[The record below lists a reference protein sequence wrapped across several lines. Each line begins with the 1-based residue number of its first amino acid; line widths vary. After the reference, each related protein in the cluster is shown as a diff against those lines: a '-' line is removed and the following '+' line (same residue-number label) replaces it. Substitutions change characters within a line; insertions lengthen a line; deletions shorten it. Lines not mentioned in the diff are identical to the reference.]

1 MVVAG
6 YLLNNPYI
14 RITDGKT
21 CECLGFRNKIKGK
34 SEKEI
39 AESVFKLVPKKM
51 INLAIVNSSLSTFEM
66 IQECV
71 KIADKY
77 SDNVMVIPPL
87 LARITYGLEFLSRVQ
102 NIPKN
107 EVIIVVTITEAFCE
121 FVILQRNSCL
131 QLFISECEIYELKQC
146 NEMFEKWYNNFHPTS
161 SVFIFHDK
169 FEKIPIQLE
178 KNFNLRKCFMR
189 PFKMYEYVL
198 LMGGMLRAMGDEDG
212 FNSKYHIANFSN
224 GFETTISKK
233 RHVLL
238 ADRSSIP
245 AKIYGINGPNQQIKI
260 AYFGQFRFRDNEF
273 KFCKQYGTLKPLSIS
288 GSSKEIIGYIDERG
302 IPYSP
307 PPKFILDSEKP
318 KPSNIPVIKKNE
330 TNSVGNFSKSTP
342 YSLTSSQSTSSVSSF
357 QSSLSINNLQV
368 SAPSSRQI
376 RFVFRD
382 NFYSVEISRNGI
394 TRVLAN
400 SFGKEWTPLYLS
412 MANGVPELGEIAK
425 FYCEKFP
432 KHVIYDLWEVIGKPM
447 YEIKINPKWGFQL
460 IVENGIV
467 YFQIETHS
475 GPRLFS
481 QEMIIAAF
489 LKNMK
494 TRVES
499 NLDAKINEISIS
511 TNFELNETQK
521 NIFKKASTK
530 NDLEI
535 LSFVLNSD

>member
-21 CECLGFRNKIKGK
+21 CECLKFQNKIKGK
-34 SEKEI
+34 SEKEL
-39 AESVFKLVPKKM
+39 AENVFKLVPKKM
-51 INLAIVNSSLSTFEM
+51 KNLVIVNSTLSTFEM
-66 IQECV
+66 IQACV
-71 KIADKY
+71 EVADKY
-77 SDNVMVIPPL
+77 SENVMVIPPL
-87 LARITYGLEFLSRVQ
+87 LARITYGLEFLSRVK
-102 NIPKN
+102 NFPKN
-107 EVIIVVTITEAFCE
+107 EVIIFVTITEAFCE
-121 FVILQRNSCL
+121 FVILQRNSDL

-146 NEMFEKWYNNFHPTS
+146 NEMFEKWFNKFHPTS
-161 SVFIFHDK
+161 SVFVFHDK

-178 KNFNLRKCFMR
+178 KKFNLRKCFMR
-189 PFKMYEYVL
+189 PYKMYEYVL
-198 LMGGMLRAMGDEDG
+198 LMGAMLRAMGDEDG

-224 GFETTISKK
+224 GFETTIMKK

-245 AKIYGINGPNQQIKI
+245 SKIYGINGSNQQIKI
-260 AYFGQFRFRDNEF
+260 AYFGQFQFRDNEF
-273 KFCKQYGTLKPLSIS
+273 KFCKQYGTPKPLLIS
-288 GSSKEIIGYIDERG
+288 GSSEEIIGYIDERG

-307 PPKFILDSEKP
+307 APKFILDNEKP
-318 KPSNIPVIKKNE
+318 KLINVPDIKTNE
-330 TNSVGNFSKSTP
+330 TNAIVNFSKSTP
-342 YSLTSSQSTSSVSSF
+342 YSLTSSQPISSVSSF
-357 QSSLSINNLQV
+357 QSSLSINNFQV
-368 SAPSSRQI
+368 SAPSPRQI
-376 RFVFRD
+376 KFVFRD

-400 SFGKEWTPLYLS
+400 CFGKEWTPLYFS
-412 MANGVPELGEIAK
+412 MANGVPEFGEIAK
-425 FYCEKFP
+425 IHCEKFP
-432 KHVIYDLWEVIGKPM
+432 KHVIYDLWEVIGKSM

-467 YFQIETHS
+467 YFQIETLF
-475 GPRLFS
+475 GPRLFP

-489 LKNMK
+489 LKDMK
-494 TRVES
+494 IRVES

-521 NIFKKASTK
+521 NIFKKASMK

-535 LSFVLNSD
+535 SSFVFNIV